1 MIQRVTLVS
10 VICLLVGC
18 ASQQSSQQSSS
29 QPQASA
35 SACAVTVIQGGTTIQ
50 SKQNGRVRFYELK
63 GAPFRF
69 EVPSTQCSPSVGVFL
84 SLPDFQ
90 YVADSPLVAT
100 TTGFSM
106 AGGNEIRDVLFLRS
120 ENPRLISGY
129 EGIFDSVKKEYEA
142 LCTEFGKCPLK
153 VRAYRSYW
161 NFVGEKDDT
170 TTTRADFKRLTM
182 EKPLQG
188 YRGDI
193 PVVVY
198 TKVKDVSGGYL
209 SAMET
214 HPIVLRFK

>member
-1 MIQRVTLVS
+1 MIQRVPLVS
-10 VICLLVGC
+10 LICLLVGC
-18 ASQQSSQQSSS
+18 ASQQSSQHSSS
-29 QPQASA
+29 QLQTSI
-35 SACAVTVIQGGTTIQ
+35 SACAVTVIQDGTTIQ

-69 EVPSTQCSPSVGVFL
+69 EVPSTQCNPSIGVFL
-84 SLPDFQ
+84 LLSDFQ

-120 ENPRLISGY
+120 ENPRLVNGY
-129 EGIFDSVKKEYEA
+129 EGIFDSVKNEYEA
-142 LCTEFGKCPLK
+142 LCAELGKCPLK

-170 TTTRADFKRLTM
+170 VTTHADFKRLTM
-182 EKPLQG
+182 EKALQG

-198 TKVKDVSGGYL
+198 TKVKDLSGGTL

-214 HPIVLRFK
+214 HPLVLRFK